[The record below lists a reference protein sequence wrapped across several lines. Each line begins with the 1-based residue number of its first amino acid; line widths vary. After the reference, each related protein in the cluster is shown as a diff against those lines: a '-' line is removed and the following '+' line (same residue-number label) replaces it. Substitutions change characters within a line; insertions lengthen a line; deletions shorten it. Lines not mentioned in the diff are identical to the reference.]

1 MRERSR
7 ARMVLPR
14 PNENGRPSL
23 AARRRSV
30 NRYDGASEDRPK
42 VSVFAEA
49 AKGTVRVPSA
59 ATL

>member
-1 MRERSR
+1 
-7 ARMVLPR
+7 MVLPR